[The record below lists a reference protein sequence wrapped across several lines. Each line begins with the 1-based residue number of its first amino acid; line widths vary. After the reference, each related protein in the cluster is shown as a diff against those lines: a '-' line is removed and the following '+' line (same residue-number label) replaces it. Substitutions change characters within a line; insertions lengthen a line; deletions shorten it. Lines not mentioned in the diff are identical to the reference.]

1 MPMYTPQ
8 PLDTSRVELSGPQRQ
23 LIERLAANAHDVWA
37 QKRIADGWRL
47 GPARD
52 DAAKTHPCLVPYAE
66 LPESEKDYDRVLVE
80 QVLRGAIVL
89 GYRVEAG

>member
-1 MPMYTPQ
+1 MYKPK
-8 PLDTSRVELSGPQRQ
+8 PLDTSGVALSDAQRQ
-23 LIERLAANAHDVWA
+23 LIETLAANAHDVWS

-52 DAAKTHPCLVPYAE
+52 DTAKTHPCLVPYAE

-80 QVLRGAIVL
+80 QVLRGALTL
-89 GYRVEAG
+89 GFRVEKE